1 MEKIKEIQQYIK
13 TNGFTKNQIIHSDK
27 ETVIMVL
34 GYTNS
39 GLKKSISFNKKEK
52 LIQQLSTDGSL
63 TFDDFVKK
71 EKSKIANTQKS

>member
-1 MEKIKEIQQYIK
+1 MEKIKEIEQYIK

-52 LIQQLSTDGSL
+52 TIQQLSADGSL
-63 TFDDFVKK
+63 TFDDFIIK